1 MSARLRKKS
10 LPVFPVVVAAEEIAA
25 AAAMGTVPA
34 VAETVA
40 AEIKFF
46 LKKMRRRSGFLAES
60 VENQFF
66 LKAAAAIF

>member
-1 MSARLRKKS
+1 MCARLRKKS

-25 AAAMGTVPA
+25 AAAVETVPA

-46 LKKMRRRSGFLAES
+46 LKKKCGGVQGFWL
-60 VENQFF
+60 N
-66 LKAAAAIF
+66 L

>member
-1 MSARLRKKS
+1 M
-10 LPVFPVVVAAEEIAA
+10 AA
-25 AAAMGTVPA
+25 AVETVPA

-60 VENQFF
+60 VKNQFV
-66 LKAAAAIF
+66 LKARRCNILSRVFAFLL

>member
-1 MSARLRKKS
+1 MAD
-10 LPVFPVVVAAEEIAA
+10 AAV
-25 AAAMGTVPA
+25 GTVPA

-60 VENQFF
+60 V
-66 LKAAAAIF
+66 KISSS